1 MYIASDEN
9 REAAVPISF
18 FLVPN
23 RGRKIRF
30 WNTRIGDFMVQA
42 SFHGFEAKEN
52 VHRIRFRFHRRRVLR
67 EDRRGYREAS

>member
-1 MYIASDEN
+1 M
-9 REAAVPISF
+9 
-18 FLVPN
+18 
-23 RGRKIRF
+23 G
-30 WNTRIGDFMVQA
+30 QA